1 MLAQAVMTDS
11 SRKTPPT
18 GSAIG
23 PRRPMRSQSQDDRD
37 AEGFAA
43 RKEREAGFAE
53 FVSEEITG
61 KYEGAELDQYRE
73 QRAPTD
79 RIKRL
84 ERKHDE
90 LKGDLKEVHGELKG
104 DIKDVRTDVKILSG
118 QMGDLRKD
126 VAGAVG
132 KIDGQE
138 VVLTEMLSL
147 VKRTVDRDL
156 ERDHNR
162 EHVTFTAKVEVDK
175 AQELA
180 KVEVAKEQELAVI
193 EVTKEEQVDTVK
205 AKHDRRKRNLKIIG
219 LLASGGSVIELLH
232 RLGVL

>member
-18 GSAIG
+18 GSTVG

-43 RKEREAGFAE
+43 RKEREAEFAE

-61 KYEGAELDQYRE
+61 KYEGTELEQYRE
-73 QRAPTD
+73 QRPPTD
-79 RIKRL
+79 RLKRL
-84 ERKHDE
+84 EKKHDDLKDDVKKKHEE
-90 LKGDLKEVHGELKG
+90 LKDDV
-104 DIKDVRTDVKILSG
+104 KDVRADVKELAGHVS
-118 QMGDLRKD
+118 DLRED

-132 KIDGQE
+132 KLDGQQP
-138 VVLTEMLSL
+138 VLKEMLSL
-147 VKRTVDRDL
+147 VKRTADHASDRD
-156 ERDHNR
+156 
-162 EHVTFTAKVEVDK
+162 HVTFTAKVDVDK
-175 AQELA
+175 AHELA
-180 KVEVAKEQELAVI
+180 RVDVEKAAELAVI

-205 AKHDRRKRNLKIIG
+205 AEHDRRKRNLKIIG